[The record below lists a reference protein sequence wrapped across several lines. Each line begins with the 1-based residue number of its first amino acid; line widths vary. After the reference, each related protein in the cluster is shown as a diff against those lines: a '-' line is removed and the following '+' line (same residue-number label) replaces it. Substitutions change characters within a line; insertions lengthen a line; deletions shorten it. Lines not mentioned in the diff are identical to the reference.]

1 MWSTRTMN
9 WHFTSK
15 QKTICATVF
24 CRVVVFVTWTA
35 LLGRIPSFFVRRCE
49 ANTFSTA
56 MAIEVFADVALLSD
70 VAFILC
76 SIKIDICHMASNA
89 VPVPKE
95 LQQIQKWT
103 RFFPRGVGN
112 LTLQAFGIN
121 AVFDFWWC
129 DNGRTLEIGG
139 SRFSWW
145 LRWVLLQ
152 LPYIHHGVGVDMHSI
167 TYGIFTSKHS
177 RWPDQMWDWT
187 NRVPTLQAQKNGGI
201 PWDLYH
207 VYYGHQPLHGTT
219 VGIDLSFIPRIVGI
233 HEDYVYLLF
242 NGALY
247 RWR

>member
-35 LLGRIPSFFVRRCE
+35 LLGRIPSFVVRLCE

-70 VAFILC
+70 VAFKLTSVIWLLMQYRYRKSC
-76 SIKIDICHMASNA
+76 NKFRNGLS
-89 VPVPKE
+89 
-95 LQQIQKWT
+95 

-139 SRFSWW
+139 SRSSWW
-145 LRWVLLQ
+145 LRR
-152 LPYIHHGVGVDMHSI
+152 PYIHHGVGVDMHSI
-167 TYGIFTSKHS
+167 TYIY
-177 RWPDQMWDWT
+177 Q
-187 NRVPTLQAQKNGGI
+187 
-201 PWDLYH
+201 
-207 VYYGHQPLHGTT
+207 
-219 VGIDLSFIPRIVGI
+219 
-233 HEDYVYLLF
+233 
-242 NGALY
+242 
-247 RWR
+247 